1 MFRPFRL
8 GEPWVPCPEM
18 TEPSFSS
25 RSTNTW
31 VLTTAADSDGAIY
44 EQRVEYQPGSPF
56 PPAHFH
62 PSQDEYFEIEVGA
75 MVFVVD
81 GEEKTVRAGES
92 IDIPRGTSHKARN
105 GSADDPAVV
114 RWETR
119 PALRS
124 EEFYAATAR
133 LSPSPLDGALLANE
147 YRDVFRLSGPAA
159 LAVPVLA
166 SIGRILGRGD
176 PTDP

>member
-1 MFRPFRL
+1 
-8 GEPWVPCPEM
+8 M

-25 RSTNTW
+25 RTTNTW
-31 VLTTAADSDGAIY
+31 VLTTAADSDGEIY
-44 EQRVEYQPGSPF
+44 EQRVEYLAGSPF
-56 PPAHFH
+56 PPSHYH
-62 PSQDEYFEIEVGA
+62 PAQDEHFDVEAGA

-81 GEEKTVRAGES
+81 GEERNVGAGES
-92 IDIPRGTSHKARN
+92 IAIPRGASHKARN
-105 GSADDPAVV
+105 ASSEESAVV

-124 EEFYAATAR
+124 EGFYAATAM
-133 LSPSPLDGALLANE
+133 LSGNPVDGALLANE

-166 SIGRILGRGD
+166 LVGRLVGRGRRRSKR
-176 PTDP
+176 